1 MKIFALAQ
9 SKRLKFLVLP
19 SSCPSVALKNDMQPI
34 GIQTPQNVR
43 IEYEPAALRDRMLAF
58 FIDALIVV
66 AGYSLVL
73 WAILSNSFG
82 QGLLEV
88 GWWMNLLFVFIPLG
102 LFFGYHFLFE
112 TFWGGQSPGKRA
124 MGIRV
129 IRLDGREPQPA
140 DYLLRAF
147 FQLVDTLTSMGI
159 LAALLIS
166 STARGQR
173 LGDIAAHTVVVRQ
186 RNMIRFALADILRI
200 NSLEDY
206 TPTYEQVKTLS
217 EQDMLTVKNALARY
231 QTFRNAAHAAAII
244 ELTDRLC
251 AFLNIEP
258 RPENAVEFLKILLRD
273 YIVLTR

>member
-1 MKIFALAQ
+1 
-9 SKRLKFLVLP
+9 
-19 SSCPSVALKNDMQPI
+19 
-34 GIQTPQNVR
+34 
-43 IEYEPAALRDRMLAF
+43 
-58 FIDALIVV
+58 
-66 AGYSLVL
+66 
-73 WAILSNSFG
+73 
-82 QGLLEV
+82 
-88 GWWMNLLFVFIPLG
+88 
-102 LFFGYHFLFE
+102 
-112 TFWGGQSPGKRA
+112 

-129 IRLDGREPQPA
+129 IRLDGREPKPA
-140 DYLLRAF
+140 DYLMRAF

-186 RNMIRFALADILRI
+186 RNMIRFSLEDILRI

-231 QTFRNAAHAAAII
+231 QTFRNAAHSAAII

-251 AFLNIEP
+251 AFLNIEQ
-258 RPENAVEFLKILLRD
+258 RPENAVEFLKTLLRD